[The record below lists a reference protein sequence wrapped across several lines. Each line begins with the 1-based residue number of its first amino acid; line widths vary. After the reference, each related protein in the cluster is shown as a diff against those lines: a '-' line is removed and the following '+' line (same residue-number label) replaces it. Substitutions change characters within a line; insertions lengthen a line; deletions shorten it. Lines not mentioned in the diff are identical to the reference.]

1 MQAQMLYRHLPL
13 AIAMAA
19 LAIGVSPA
27 PAQPR
32 ADTLLLSAATKKA
45 TADRRV
51 SKKRRPTHQVAC
63 TIYGCQPVPRRCHPQ
78 QGYDWDGIPTGF
90 DVVVCR

>member
-1 MQAQMLYRHLPL
+1 MQAQMLYRRLPL
-13 AIAMAA
+13 AIAMVA

-32 ADTLLLSAATKKA
+32 VDAVLISVATKKP
-45 TADRRV
+45 TADRHV
-51 SKKRRPTHQVAC
+51 SKKRRPTDQVAC
-63 TIYGCQPVPRRCHPQ
+63 TIYGCQPIPKRCHPQ

-90 DVVVCR
+90 DIVVCR